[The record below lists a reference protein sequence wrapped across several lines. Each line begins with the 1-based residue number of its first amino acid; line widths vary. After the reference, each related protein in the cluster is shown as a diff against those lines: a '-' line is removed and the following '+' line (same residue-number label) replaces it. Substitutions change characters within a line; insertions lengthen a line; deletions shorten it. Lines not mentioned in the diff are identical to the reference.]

1 MAYIERD
8 EGTYAAGG
16 PEVLTAQE
24 ALKLL
29 YLTYRTV
36 RARGQRLGFA
46 RVQFVAAN
54 AGDGT
59 STVARDF
66 ALTAALRARDRVLLL
81 DLAEP
86 PNDQLR
92 HLTQRGIVEGP
103 AAIPAVE
110 LGLPVEAPGGGAG
123 TAGNGTVAHA
133 WLKFHRVRASTL
145 YVSERQDVAGGSDEP
160 PGMAQFWDK
169 MRAEFELVVV
179 DSPALSHSF
188 DPVMIANQ
196 MDATILVVNAEST
209 RAPVARNLRD
219 RLTEVGG
226 PVIGCVLNRRRYHIP
241 GFLYRRL

>member
-1 MAYIERD
+1 MAYVED
-8 EGTYAAGG
+8 TEAPYSGADG
-16 PEVLTAQE
+16 PELLTIQE

-36 RARGQRLGFA
+36 RARGRRLGFV

-59 STVARDF
+59 SSVARDF
-66 ALTAALRARDRVLLL
+66 ALVAAMRAHDRVLLL
-81 DLAEP
+81 DLAMP
-86 PNDQLR
+86 ANDQLR
-92 HLTQRGIVEGP
+92 QLGQRGLIEGP
-103 AAIPAVE
+103 APIQRVE
-110 LGLPVEAPGGGAG
+110 LGLPVEGPAGAPESGA
-123 TAGNGTVAHA
+123 TAHT
-133 WLKFHRVRASTL
+133 WLAFHRVRASSL
-145 YVSERQDVAGGSDEP
+145 YISERQAAAGAGGNGEP
-160 PGMAQFWDK
+160 PGMTQFWDR

-179 DSPALSHSF
+179 DSPALSQSF

-196 MDATILVVNAEST
+196 MDAVVLIVNAEST

-219 RLTEVGG
+219 RLMEVGG